1 MNSVT
6 TIRGIILFAFG
17 AFVVLMALRSL
28 RAQRLKEEYALL
40 YLFVGLPFLVL
51 AFWPDAVLVI
61 SDLLDIEKP
70 TLLIL
75 AMGMFLLLLLFKLT
89 SIISVQDR
97 RINSLTQ
104 LLAIL
109 TEEHQYQGNRADGGA
124 ESIPTG
130 AATPAVNDEEP
141 DASEQH

>member
-51 AFWPDAVLVI
+51 AFWPDAVVVV
-61 SDLLDIEKP
+61 SDTLDIEKP

-75 AMGMFLLLLLFKLT
+75 AMGTFILLVLFKLT

-109 TEEHQYQGNRADGGA
+109 TEDRQFQGNGA
-124 ESIPTG
+124 KGDSIAPITK
-130 AATPAVNDEEP
+130 DEGP
-141 DASEQH
+141 DANEQH